1 MLFAK
6 ESNGRRSF
14 KKINQKGQ
22 IRRSQFKIELEFH
35 FMNNTGIILWN
46 VEINKRY
53 EQEVISRNKVINI
66 KYSIHLGR

>member
-6 ESNGRRSF
+6 ELKSRRSF

-22 IRRSQFKIELEFH
+22 IRRSKFKIELEFH